1 MRRDTLRYTAS
12 NRQNRS
18 DPLVGQRRNIKEE
31 IQMRTAGHR
40 VTTSARS
47 LPQHDSNAI
56 LRQKEGSVSNKKFFA
71 TSGNECYSASNST
84 SSNPKQIRL
93 IVRRNIHRLDI
104 LVIRR
109 DTGRGRRLRSRTGVH
124 EFLHAQWPCWWALED
139 WRWYS
144 TVFPHLGP
152 PTARPQSPEQFGG
165 AGGHCRKS
173 NRKYHP
179 STTKQGTEGEENE
192 H

>member
-84 SSNPKQIRL
+84 SSNPQTNPIDSQTEHPSSGHSRYPKGHGPGAAASESYGGTRIS
-93 IVRRNIHRLDI
+93 
-104 LVIRR
+104 
-109 DTGRGRRLRSRTGVH
+109 SRTV
-124 EFLHAQWPCWWALED
+124 ALL
-139 WRWYS
+139 
-144 TVFPHLGP
+144 V
-152 PTARPQSPEQFGG
+152 G
-165 AGGHCRKS
+165 AGGLEVVFHSVPAFGAAYGASAKS
-173 NRKYHP
+173 
-179 STTKQGTEGEENE
+179 GTVRRSGGTLPEIKSQIPPIDDETRYGRGGK
-192 H
+192 